1 MAGMS
6 DTDRA
11 VILRILDA
19 NANRCAEGLRVVE
32 EIARFSMQ
40 DGALT
45 ASLKDVRHEVRRSV
59 ETLAQGAL
67 RHRDSAGDVARGS
80 ASVSELSRGSL
91 AVVARANFARSEEAL
106 RVLEEFG
113 KLFDEKGSLLF
124 KSLRFALYTIERGFF
139 AGAAAPARIPRPPF
153 LYAIIDRGVVESGNV
168 AVTSE
173 ALVSAGVGMIQ
184 YRAKSAP
191 VAEKRRDV
199 VAILETARGASIPVL
214 VNDDVELACETG
226 ADGVHIGAEDMPPG
240 EARSM
245 VGPGRIVGVSVT
257 SLDELARLRSDEVD
271 YVGVGPVFPSPTKP
285 EAKALGV
292 EFVRSVRGRTEL
304 PLVAIGGITAETA
317 LEAIDAGADGIAA
330 ISALLAGDIG
340 KNCFTLKKIIATR
353 LQ

>member
-19 NANRCAEGLRVVE
+19 NGNRCAEGLRVVE

-40 DGALT
+40 DATLT
-45 ASLKDVRHEVRRSV
+45 GSLKDVRHEVRRGV
-59 ETLAQGAL
+59 EALAQGAL
-67 RHRDSAGDVARGS
+67 MRRDSDGDVARGS
-80 ASVSELSRGSL
+80 ATASELARGSL
-91 AVVARANFARSEEAL
+91 SAVARANFARAEEAL

-113 KLFDEKGSLLF
+113 KLVDENGSRLF

-139 AGAAAPARIPRPPF
+139 AGTSLAARVPRPPF
-153 LYAIIDRGVVESGNV
+153 LYAILDRSAVASGDV
-168 AVTSE
+168 ASTAE
-173 ALVSAGVGMIQ
+173 AFVSAGVGMIQ
-184 YRAKSAP
+184 YRAKLAGG
-191 VAEKRRDV
+191 AEKRRDILC
-199 VAILETARGASIPVL
+199 ILEAARSASIPVI

-257 SLDELARLRSDEVD
+257 SLDELARLPSDAVD

-292 EFVRSVRGRTEL
+292 EFVRSVRGGTEL
-304 PLVAIGGITAETA
+304 PLVALGGITAKNA
-317 LEAIDAGADGIAA
+317 LEVIDAGADGIAA
-330 ISALLAGDIG
+330 VSALCAGDVG

-353 LQ
+353 LR